1 MDMPTLE
8 ADLALAVTVLK
19 LAVQLYQDVKQLAPF
34 VEAIW
39 QIAINK
45 QALTDEQRQA
55 LNDAE
60 TAMRAQ
66 IDAAIAASAP
76 DASTT

>member
-8 ADLALAVTVLK
+8 ADLALAVTVLN
-19 LAVQLYQDVKQLAPF
+19 LAVQLYQDVKQLTPF

-39 QIAINK
+39 QIVINK

-55 LNDAE
+55 LSDTE
-60 TAMRAQ
+60 TAMRSQ

-76 DASTT
+76 DA